1 MKLKNK
7 TILITGASSGI
18 GKATAIE
25 TAKEGAFVII
35 ASRREKENKE
45 TVQEIEKV
53 GGSGC
58 YYLADLTDENE
69 ITGLIQ
75 KILQNHRKLDG
86 AYNNA
91 GTIGAWKPLIEQDGK
106 DFENTF
112 SINSKAVFLCIKH
125 QAIAMKKNGGGSIV
139 NCSSW
144 LSRGAL
150 QGSSVYSAS
159 KASVDG
165 LMRAAA
171 LELSSD
177 AIRVNNVA
185 PGGIATEMTVEALGE
200 EGTKAF
206 GKTHPIG
213 RIGKPEEV
221 AKLVTWL
228 LSDEASFVTGESILV
243 DGGYTIPG
251 QR

>member
-1 MKLKNK
+1 MKLKDK
-7 TILITGASSGI
+7 VTLITGASSGI

-25 TAKEGAFVII
+25 AARQGAIVVI

-45 TVQEIEKV
+45 TIAEIEKE
-53 GGSGC
+53 GGIGH
-58 YYLADLTDENE
+58 YHIVDLSIEDEIE
-69 ITGLIQ
+69 GLIAS
-75 KILQNHRKLDG
+75 IVARFGRLDC

-91 GTIGAWKPLIEQDGK
+91 GTIGAWKPLIEQNGE
-106 DFENTF
+106 DFQSTF
-112 SINSKAVFLCIKH
+112 DINSKAVFLCIKY
-125 QAIAMKKNGGGSIV
+125 QALAMMKSGGGSIV

-150 QGSSVYSAS
+150 IGSSVYSSS

-171 LELSSD
+171 LELSQNS
-177 AIRVNNVA
+177 IRVNNVA

-200 EGTKAF
+200 EGTKEF
-206 GKTHPIG
+206 GSTHPIG
-213 RIGKPEEV
+213 RIGQPNEV
-221 AKLVTWL
+221 SKLVTWL
-228 LSDEASFVTGESILV
+228 LSDEASFITGESILV